1 MWPETLTHHHT
12 FYVPSSPSFIRIIIV
27 HEVLSLLPLYTIFPR
42 DRHLTSVTQFRPYVP
57 FARST
62 ACIGP
67 GSPFQ
72 PVPHWG
78 YLPKTQRGYVAS
90 LINNVQRDQFQACSA
105 PAPCALSTCPATT
118 DAAGFYAASVLP
130 PSPLCQPLPL
140 LCGPPRPSSFSGTPS
155 DTCGSV
161 RAPPMQLD

>member
-1 MWPETLTHHHT
+1 MKSCH
-12 FYVPSSPSFIRIIIV
+12 FYLFTQSFQGIATSP
-27 HEVLSLLPLYTIFPR
+27 LSLSSGPMCLLLEAL
-42 DRHLTSVTQFRPYVP
+42 H
-57 FARST
+57 
-62 ACIGP
+62 CIGP

-90 LINNVQRDQFQACSA
+90 LINNVQQDQFQARSA
-105 PAPCALSTCPATT
+105 PAPCALSTCPVTT
-118 DAAGFYAASVLP
+118 EAAGSYAASALP